1 MLRDGGWIDAH
12 LALVTGPLWR
22 DCHATPHS
30 PTLTYL
36 SRALILAQVNWT
48 LLLHAVLPVEPHRL
62 AEGTIATTARA
73 RVWRSAWSL
82 LELLLPGDE
91 YAALELLLHVALD
104 PVSIKCY
111 CEGRAED
118 AALAVDLDCV
128 TTCLVQQ
135 LGEGRLVEH
144 LVLKW
149 SKFPICPI
157 VA

>member
-1 MLRDGGWIDAH
+1 MFSPAETEYLHASDACFARSRLALAGIQTSRQFAAMLRDGGWIDAH

-62 AEGTIATTARA
+62 AEGTIAATARA
-73 RVWRSAWSL
+73 RVWRSAWRL

-104 PVSIKCY
+104 PVSVK
-111 CEGRAED
+111 
-118 AALAVDLDCV
+118 
-128 TTCLVQQ
+128 
-135 LGEGRLVEH
+135 
-144 LVLKW
+144 
-149 SKFPICPI
+149 
-157 VA
+157 